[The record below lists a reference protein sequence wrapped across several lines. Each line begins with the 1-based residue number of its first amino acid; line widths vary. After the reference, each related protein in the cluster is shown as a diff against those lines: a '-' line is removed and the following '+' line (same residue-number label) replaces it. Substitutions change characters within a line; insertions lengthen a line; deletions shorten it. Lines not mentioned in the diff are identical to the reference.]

1 MLLSAKL
8 HKEFWTELKEEIPDL
23 KKLNIIGAQITEA
36 GNAISE
42 NYTELSKAG
51 TVSCEVLF
59 SYGHYQILVSED
71 YA

>member
-42 NYTELSKAG
+42 NYTELSKSG
-51 TVSCEVLF
+51 TVSC
-59 SYGHYQILVSED
+59 
-71 YA
+71 